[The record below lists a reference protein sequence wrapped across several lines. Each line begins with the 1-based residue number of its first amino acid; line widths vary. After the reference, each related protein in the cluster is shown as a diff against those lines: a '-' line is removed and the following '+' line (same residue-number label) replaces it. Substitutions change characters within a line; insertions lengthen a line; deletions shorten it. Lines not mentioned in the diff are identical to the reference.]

1 MAEKITITR
10 AELVQAMLTSF
21 DALPRLARQHIDG
34 DHLTWYMDD
43 ICVELGFTS
52 GAEAKVKTTKEN
64 LGSIKGPQH

>member
-21 DALPRLARQHIDG
+21 DALPRLAKQHIDG

-52 GAEAKVKTTKEN
+52 GAEAKVKATNEQ
-64 LGSIKGPQH
+64 SSDS